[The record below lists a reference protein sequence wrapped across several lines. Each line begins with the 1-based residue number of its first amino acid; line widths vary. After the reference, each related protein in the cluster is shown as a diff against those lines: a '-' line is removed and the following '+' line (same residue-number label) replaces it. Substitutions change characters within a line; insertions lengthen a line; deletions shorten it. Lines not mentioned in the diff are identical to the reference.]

1 MTPPFVFGWRPTA
14 RLELNAPHTLRSS
27 VMHSTSKD
35 CSLFPCRICF
45 SSAKFPTHDMHNGY
59 NIYSPSL
66 FFPLALVCVDVH
78 PQQPQG
84 HHRSPSPHKTS
95 SSAST
100 ESNSEDE
107 YSPSPPQNAYTTIA
121 TPAAPTSSAAA
132 IINATAIAVTAAA
145 KNASRAPRTPR
156 AKPPP
161 PTTTTSS
168 PPAPREVAAS
178 PKATSSAGAVATPVS
193 REPHAE
199 DQQRRVGKKQGR
211 RDQQQQ
217 QQPATA
223 AAAATATAS
232 VTADRSNSSRSP
244 TPAAARGSARARAGA
259 AGATANTPPDPSP
272 PKAENGIAAE
282 DDDEEPWVVVGSRGG
297 QQAAG
302 STAAKRS
309 GNGAVLGSTAGPK
322 HTKWSKGQQRAGDAA
337 SGWVAPSAPP
347 PGSGG
352 GASVVEWASESSP
365 SATVRAVKV
374 RSNVSTPPPAVVA
387 PRASPPLTAAVG
399 APPVHVVP
407 PAGGGRAGGG
417 SAWASVP
424 RPAPQPMMSMPM
436 MSMSSAAASATGLSA
451 KSLRSTTNGTGSPH
465 VIPQRPGP
473 GPGPG
478 PGSVWGASAPVVDAR
493 PIPFLGTVVNGSLD
507 ATAGPPPSARTPTP
521 RNRAG
526 VIGPPAQA
534 AAGGKS
540 PSLSAA
546 PKPVESPPLL
556 LPTAKA
562 LSPLTASVN
571 KLSAS
576 SLTGARGNGEATL
589 AVGSRGVSIPAKQR
603 LGRKGSGGAVAR
615 SSSGGGDGEAL
626 VENEKLVSFL
636 IETGSILALA
646 QRLEEEEEWRR
657 AAPSPASSGP
667 S

>member
-1 MTPPFVFGWRPTA
+1 M
-14 RLELNAPHTLRSS
+14 
-27 VMHSTSKD
+27 
-35 CSLFPCRICF
+35 
-45 SSAKFPTHDMHNGY
+45 
-59 NIYSPSL
+59 
-66 FFPLALVCVDVH
+66 H
-78 PQQPQG
+78 PQQTQG
-84 HHRSPSPHKTS
+84 HRRCPSPHKAS

-107 YSPSPPQNAYTTIA
+107 YSPSHSRNAYATIA
-121 TPAAPTSSAAA
+121 TPAAPTSPAAA
-132 IINATAIAVTAAA
+132 LINATAIAVTAAA

-156 AKPPP
+156 PKTSPPTSPPP
-161 PTTTTSS
+161 SQ
-168 PPAPREVAAS
+168 EVAS
-178 PKATSSAGAVATPVS
+178 SKATLSTEPVAAAVSP
-193 REPHAE
+193 ELHAE
-199 DQQRRVGKKQGR
+199 EQQRRVGKKQGR
-211 RDQQQQ
+211 RDQQP
-217 QQPATA
+217 QPPAVAMVSTH
-223 AAAATATAS
+223 
-232 VTADRSNSSRSP
+232 RSSTSRSP
-244 TPAAARGSARARAGA
+244 TPVAAARGSARASNAGA
-259 AGATANTPPDPSP
+259 AANSTPDRSVR
-272 PKAENGIAAE
+272 KAENGLAAE
-282 DDDEEPWVVVGSRGG
+282 DDDEEPWVVVGSKGG

-309 GNGAVLGSTAGPK
+309 GNGAGLGSIAGPK
-322 HTKWSKGQQRAGDAA
+322 HTKWSKGQQRPGDAA

-365 SATVRAVKV
+365 SATVRAVKF
-374 RSNVSTPPPAVVA
+374 RSNVSMPPSAAAV
-387 PRASPPLTAAVG
+387 PRASPSPALAAPAAHV
-399 APPVHVVP
+399 APP
-407 PAGGGRAGGG
+407 GGGRAGGG

-424 RPAPQPMMSMPM
+424 KPAPQLMAS
-436 MSMSSAAASATGLSA
+436 MSMSSVAGSATGLGA
-451 KSLRSTTNGTGSPH
+451 KSLRSTTNGTGSQN
-465 VIPQRPGP
+465 VTPQRP

-493 PIPFLGTVVNGSLD
+493 PLPLLGTVINSSLD
-507 ATAGPPPSARTPTP
+507 AAAGASVNSRAPAP

-526 VIGPPAQA
+526 IIGPPAQA
-534 AAGGKS
+534 AVGGNS
-540 PSLSAA
+540 PSLSAEAA
-546 PKPVESPPLL
+546 PKPVESPALR

-576 SLTGARGNGEATL
+576 SLTGARGNGEAGLTV
-589 AVGSRGVSIPAKQR
+589 ASRLPVPAKQR
-603 LGRKGSGGAVAR
+603 LDRKGSGGSVAR